1 MADSKL
7 TDQQARTL
15 LGKLAKDNAFR
26 SAFAAK
32 PAAALR
38 DLGVDAET
46 IVHLPAAC
54 ICPRTLASAVLPVA
68 SVTTARRVWTPTSA
82 PVGTTVHVQG
92 ALVAVQTLRLPR
104 KYTTDFAPAGAV
116 GVVENTVPRGASL
129 SAGLLKAIASAG
141 GEGCTAQPAGSTLI
155 VTGADAV

>member
-54 ICPRTLASAVLPVA
+54 ICPRTLASADDYAKLLDNLSDVDVA
-68 SVTTARRVWTPTSA
+68 SAMSMRVPQ
-82 PVGTTVHVQG
+82 VG
-92 ALVAVQTLRLPR
+92 
-104 KYTTDFAPAGAV
+104 
-116 GVVENTVPRGASL
+116 
-129 SAGLLKAIASAG
+129 
-141 GEGCTAQPAGSTLI
+141 
-155 VTGADAV
+155 